1 MTEGSV
7 RVAVD
12 RLSAFARDVFV
23 AAGMAPEHAQSV
35 AEILVWANLR
45 GVDSHGVL
53 RIPRYLAMI
62 DHGRMN
68 PRPDIRV
75 ARETVAS
82 ALVDADRATGLVA
95 MPWAMERAIDKA
107 RGVGVGWVL
116 VRSIT
121 HAGAIGYYTLQAA
134 RAGMAGLAF
143 VSSVPNMAYHGA
155 RKASI
160 ATSPL
165 AIAVP
170 GAHHAPLMLDM
181 ATAVVAWGKIAHARD
196 QGTALPE
203 GWALD
208 REGSPTTDPSEANI
222 PLPLGGPK
230 GAGLSVM
237 MECLISLMVGN
248 PIISEDLL
256 DPKPGDQHRQNG
268 LVVAVDIAAFTD
280 PREYEAQV
288 DRLVEA
294 LKTLPKAEGVD
305 EILVP
310 GERGDRVLAER
321 TQAGIPLPAGTWS
334 RLAEVADRVG
344 VAMPETV

>member
-1 MTEGSV
+1 MTTESV
-7 RVAVD
+7 RVSEM
-12 RLSAFARDVFV
+12 RLAGFARDVFV
-23 AAGMAPEHAQSV
+23 GAGMTPEHAQTV
-35 AEILVWANLR
+35 ADILVWANLR

-53 RIPRYLAMI
+53 RIPRYLQMI

-68 PRPDIRV
+68 PTPDIQV
-75 ARETVAS
+75 TRETPAS
-82 ALVDADRATGLVA
+82 AVVDADRAAGPVA
-95 MPWAMERAIDKA
+95 MTWAMETAIAKA
-107 RGVGVGWVL
+107 RGAGVGWVL
-116 VRSIT
+116 VRSTT

-134 RAGMAGLAF
+134 RAEMAGLAF

-170 GAHHAPLMLDM
+170 GAQHAPLMLDM

-196 QGTALPE
+196 SGAALPE

-208 REGSPTTDPSEANI
+208 REGNPTTDAARANI
-222 PLPLGGPK
+222 PMPLGGPK

-237 MECLISLMVGN
+237 LECLISLMVGN
-248 PIISEDLL
+248 PIIADDLL

-268 LVVAVDIAAFTD
+268 LVVAIDIAAFTD

-288 DRLVEA
+288 DRLVQA
-294 LKTLPKAEGVD
+294 LKALPKAASVD

-310 GERGDRVLAER
+310 GERGDRVLIER
-321 TQAGIPLPAGTWS
+321 TRDGIPLPDGTLN
-334 RLAEVADRVG
+334 RLAEVADRFG
-344 VAMPETV
+344 VAMPEPV

>member
-1 MTEGSV
+1 MTTESD
-7 RVAVD
+7 RVSAA
-12 RLSAFARDVFV
+12 RLTGFARDVFV
-23 AAGMAPEHAQSV
+23 GTGMAPAHAQTV
-35 AEILVWANLR
+35 ADILVWANLR

-53 RIPRYLAMI
+53 RIPRYLQMI

-68 PRPDIRV
+68 PTPDIQV
-75 ARETVAS
+75 TRETPAS
-82 ALVDADRATGLVA
+82 AVVDADRAAGPVA
-95 MPWAMERAIDKA
+95 MTWAMETAIAKA

-116 VRSIT
+116 VRSTT

-134 RAGMAGLAF
+134 RAEMAGLAF

-155 RKASI
+155 RKPSI

-170 GAHHAPLMLDM
+170 GAQHAPLMLDM

-196 QGTALPE
+196 AGAALPE

-208 REGSPTTDPSEANI
+208 REGNPTTDAARANI
-222 PLPLGGPK
+222 PMPLGGPK

-237 MECLISLMVGN
+237 LECLISLMVGN
-248 PIISEDLL
+248 PIIADDLL

-268 LVVAVDIAAFTD
+268 LVVAIDIAAFTD

-288 DRLVEA
+288 DRLVQA
-294 LKTLPKAEGVD
+294 LKALPKAADVD

-310 GERGDRVLAER
+310 GERGDRVLVER
-321 TQAGIPLPAGTWS
+321 TQHGIPLPDGTLR
-334 RLAEVADRVG
+334 RLAEVADRFG
-344 VAMPETV
+344 VAMPETL